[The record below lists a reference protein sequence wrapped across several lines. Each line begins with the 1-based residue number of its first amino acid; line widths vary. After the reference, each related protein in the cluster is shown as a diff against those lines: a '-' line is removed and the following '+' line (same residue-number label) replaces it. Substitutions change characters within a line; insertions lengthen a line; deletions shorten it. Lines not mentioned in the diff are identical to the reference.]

1 MKLSV
6 EGKLRLALKAAI
18 VAGLGVAAG
27 NATAQDAPTAGSAS
41 SIPADKSPTAS
52 ADDGIETIYVTGSSI
67 RRIKGETSLPVQ
79 VIDAEAIA
87 KTGVTSVADLV
98 RKLPALQGGTVES
111 SSIGGNSYG
120 FAGVDVHNQ
129 GENHTLVLLNGR
141 RLAQFGGQT
150 LTGFAAA
157 MDLNAIPV
165 SAIERVEILTDGASA
180 LYGSDAVA
188 GVVNFITKKKQTDG
202 GINVQT
208 YRPDGGAEETGV
220 SISKGI
226 GDYAKD
232 GWNLFVAAST
242 EKRKELRSVERSY
255 ADSALIDFNYGGQRW
270 AALNGI
276 SNSAIPANARSNNPE
291 SIYNG
296 LNVNPFQL
304 TTGAC
309 PELTIPDGPNC
320 YMNTTPLIQI
330 YPERERHTGSASFN
344 LKIAEDHNFFTDFLI
359 SRTKSVSKI
368 APVPGQV
375 PIAPDSELY
384 QTYLAPLR
392 DPNGVPIFIDD
403 ADANGDG
410 IPDNITASYRVFD
423 LGPRVSDDK
432 ADFYHV
438 ASGFDGVAAGW
449 DYNVAYTQSESK
461 VEGSISGYPGGAAL
475 TTLLRSGQIN
485 PFLGIGEQTPEGLAA
500 LQAINYNGYWDGGVS
515 KLQTVELRGS
525 RQIYEF
531 ANGNAVSLGAG
542 LNYFKEK
549 FQSKP
554 SQFAQANL
562 DDPVAGTPAAGGPGT
577 GDQRFGDAAAQ
588 IPYGANR
595 DVFGA
600 YAEIL
605 AQPIDMLELSFA
617 LRYDDYDDV
626 GDTTNF
632 KAGFKLTPATG
643 VLLRGSYGTG
653 FKAPSVPQ
661 LNASPQSYGV
671 TAEPYTC
678 GPELEAIADGL
689 GAICRPPESQYD
701 VFAGGNQDLKPE
713 KSRQA
718 TLGAVFEPS
727 RGFSFGADLWWV
739 AIEDVFGQIAEQEA
753 FANPTQYDG
762 AWTTF
767 TDPVTRETYLAYNQT
782 NLNLGKQY
790 TTGVDYDIRGTWD
803 LGFGTFRSQLLATQ
817 LLSSKSQLQPG
828 GAYYYNLDN
837 YSEQLGNVS
846 FTWQARVQNTL
857 VIGKWTHDVGLNYKS
872 GYEDVT
878 TDVVGLDENGDF
890 NGEEGTVALRVSPYF
905 TVDWQSSWNVIKP
918 LTITVGALNLF
929 DKDPPLSLTTANF
942 PVGYDARYYDPRGVT
957 PYAKLL
963 YTF

>member
-111 SSIGGNSYG
+111 SSIGSNSYG

-208 YRPDGGAEETGV
+208 YRPDGGGEETGV

-226 GDYAKD
+226 GDYATD

-242 EKRKELRSVERSY
+242 EKRKELKSIERSY
-255 ADSALIDFNYGGQRW
+255 ADSALIDFNYGGKRY

-276 SNSAIPANARSNNPE
+276 SNSAIPANARSNNPQ
-291 SIYNG
+291 SVYFG
-296 LNVNPFQL
+296 QNVNPFQL
-304 TTGAC
+304 TTGEC

-344 LKIAEDHNFFTDFLI
+344 LKLGEDHNFFTDFLI

-375 PIAPDSELY
+375 PISPTSQLY
-384 QTYLAPLR
+384 QDYLAPLMGPDGR
-392 DPNGVPIFIDD
+392 PIFINNR
-403 ADANGDG
+403 DANNDG
-410 IPDNITASYRVFD
+410 VADNITASYRVFD

-438 ASGFDGVAAGW
+438 ASGFEGVVAGW

-475 TTLLRSGQIN
+475 ANLLSSGQIN
-485 PFLGIGEQTPEGLAA
+485 PFLGIGQQTPEGLAA
-500 LQAINYNGYWDGGVS
+500 LQAINYSGYWDGGVS
-515 KLQTVELRGS
+515 KLQTFELRGS

-531 ANGNAVSLGAG
+531 ANGNAVSLGTG
-542 LNYFKEK
+542 VNYFKEK

-554 SQFAQANL
+554 SEFAQANL

-595 DVFGA
+595 DVYGA

-605 AQPIDMLELSFA
+605 AQPIDMLELNFA
-617 LRYDDYDDV
+617 LRYDNYDDV
-626 GDTTNF
+626 GDATNF

-661 LNASPQSYGV
+661 LNASRQSYGV

-678 GPELEAIADGL
+678 GPELTAIAESL
-689 GAICRPPESQYD
+689 GAICRPDESQYD
-701 VFAGGNQDLKPE
+701 VFAGGNQELEAE

-718 TLGAVFEPS
+718 TLGMVFEPS
-727 RGFSFGADLWWV
+727 RGFSIGADFWWV
-739 AIEDVFGQIAEQEA
+739 AIKNVFGQIAEQEA
-753 FANPTQYDG
+753 FSNPTQYPD

-767 TDPVTRETYLAYNQT
+767 TDPVTQETYLAYNQT

-790 TTGVDYDIRGTWD
+790 TSGIDYDIRGTWD
-803 LGFGTFRSQLLATQ
+803 VGFGTFRSQLLATQ
-817 LLSSKSQLQPG
+817 LLSSKSQLLPG
-828 GAYYYNLDN
+828 GAYYYNMDN
-837 YSEQLGNVS
+837 YSEELGNVS
-846 FTWQARVQNTL
+846 FTWQARLQNTL
-857 VIGKWTHDVGLNYKS
+857 VVGKWTHDVGLNYKS
-872 GYEDVT
+872 GYEDVIS
-878 TDVVGLDENGDF
+878 DVYGLDENGDF
-890 NGEEGTVALRVSPYF
+890 NGDDATVALRVSPYF

-942 PVGYDARYYDPRGVT
+942 PVGYDARYYDPRGIT